1 MTTEGCGPCSAIE
14 SLPLWRWGYWSPE
27 KNNTD
32 LGSHSGLEGSSC
44 AGDCRVQAHG
54 AALILRTHAVF
65 CALPSLCLGHLGS
78 GEDIDCHLAF
88 LSYDVQT
95 AWFQAPCL
103 GPCVPALGQVP
114 DPLASFGK

>member
-1 MTTEGCGPCSAIE
+1 MWPPAP
-14 SLPLWRWGYWSPE
+14 PLSPSFVETGGTGAQRKATLTWGHTADW
-27 KNNTD
+27 NAA
-32 LGSHSGLEGSSC
+32 GC

-65 CALPSLCLGHLGS
+65 CALPSLCLGHLGA

-95 AWFQAPCL
+95 AGFQAPCL

>member
-1 MTTEGCGPCSAIE
+1 MWPPAP
-14 SLPLWRWGYWSPE
+14 PLSPSFVETGGTGAQRKATLTWGHTADW
-27 KNNTD
+27 NAA
-32 LGSHSGLEGSSC
+32 GC
-44 AGDCRVQAHG
+44 AGDCRVQVRG

-65 CALPSLCLGHLGS
+65 CALPSLCLGHLGA

-95 AWFQAPCL
+95 AGFQAPCL